1 VPADFALSGPV
12 ALPGAFAEAAAAPL
26 APTLPEPPLLLL
38 AAELAPAAPSPP
50 PVPAAFALSGAV
62 ALLVGAPASAAK
74 ASVGSMTSAIV
85 PKSLAFIAFLRVF
98 CCVPH
103 AIRGCATNVR
113 PERRFLQGINCRQA
127 KELIGRWTN
136 NDLRKLLSELSGTL
150 DPVMRAWNNR
160 ISITLDQ
167 NQSASGT
174 RKNDFREDENRESR
188 RN

>member
-62 ALLVGAPASAAK
+62 ALLGAPASAAK
-74 ASVGSMTSAIV
+74 ASVGSRTSAIV

-98 CCVPH
+98 VALPH

-113 PERRFLQGINCRQA
+113 PERRFLERINCR
-127 KELIGRWTN
+127 R
-136 NDLRKLLSELSGTL
+136 S
-150 DPVMRAWNNR
+150 
-160 ISITLDQ
+160 
-167 NQSASGT
+167 
-174 RKNDFREDENRESR
+174 
-188 RN
+188 